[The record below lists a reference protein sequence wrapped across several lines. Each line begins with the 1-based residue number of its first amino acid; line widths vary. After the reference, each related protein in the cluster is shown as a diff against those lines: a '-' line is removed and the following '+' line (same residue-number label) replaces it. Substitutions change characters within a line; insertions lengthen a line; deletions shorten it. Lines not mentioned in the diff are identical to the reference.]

1 MKRLLSRTVLWFCI
15 LLFFAIWYQIISKI
29 ACNFVC
35 QNESEQVQEEVVDY
49 ENMSPEELKAAFL
62 ILQKEKQ
69 Q

>member
-35 QNESEQVQEEVVDY
+35 QDESEQVQEEVVDY
-49 ENMSPEELKAAFL
+49 ESMSPEELKAAFL
-62 ILQKEKQ
+62 KLQKEKQ

>member
-1 MKRLLSRTVLWFCI
+1 MKRQLARTVLWFCI